1 MLKFNDLKTGQ
12 VIEASPRRK
21 KTVGA
26 QTELMNEADALADP
40 IRGRVVKIDRRV
52 GTVTVRNPDGLETA
66 FNWIEFIVKILPL
79 IDTIIFWVIEKI
91 KQIKNSR
98 KAKTEDH
105 DEGKSEVTEPIQQ
118 DATPQG

>member
-1 MLKFNDLKTGQ
+1 MKFNDLKTGQ

-79 IDTIIFWVIEKI
+79 IDTIVYWVIEKI
-91 KQIKNSR
+91 KQFKNSR
-98 KAKTEDH
+98 KAKKEDH
-105 DEGKSEVTEPIQQ
+105 DEGKSEVTTSQQ
-118 DATPQG
+118 DTTPQG

>member
-12 VIEASPRRK
+12 VIKASPRRK

-26 QTELMNEADALADP
+26 LTELMNEADALADP
-40 IRGRVVKIDRRV
+40 IRGRVVKIDRTV
-52 GTVTVRNPDGLETA
+52 GTVTVRSPGGLETA

-79 IDTIIFWVIEKI
+79 IDTIIFWVIEKS

-98 KAKTEDH
+98 KAKNEDH

-118 DATPQG
+118 DTTPQG

>member
-26 QTELMNEADALADP
+26 LTELMNEADALADP
-40 IRGRVVKIDRRV
+40 IRGRVVKIDRTV
-52 GTVTVRNPDGLETA
+52 GTVTVRSPGGLETA

-91 KQIKNSR
+91 KQIKNR
-98 KAKTEDH
+98 KKEADDPNQKTEAQ
-105 DEGKSEVTEPIQQ
+105 SSQPAQN
-118 DATPQG
+118 